1 MQNINFQNLFRPS
14 KIVENNVLFRHF
26 YSPETPLVYDYNE
39 IQFKK
44 MPSFPEF
51 IHTEEYLLHFQFKHL
66 QKHLKFCFPENKPLP
81 SELIE
86 YFIHAE
92 YGKALLELYSIHPE
106 QFPETADTT
115 DLISIQKVTCQH
127 LQTYL
132 TFEYELDIE
141 LGTTFAEQKQFLY
154 KKYFHSNDILQLL
167 AYYQGKPVGSVDV
180 ILSENTAE
188 LDNFIVLPP
197 YRNKGIG
204 SRLQKYVMNQ
214 FADKI
219 VILAADGYDTAREMY
234 RKQNYQYLGYR
245 CEVLK
250 VSE

>member
-1 MQNINFQNLFRPS
+1 MKNINFQNLFRPS
-14 KIVENNVLFRHF
+14 RIVENNVLFTHL

-44 MPSFPEF
+44 MPSYPEF
-51 IHTEEYLLHFQFKHL
+51 FFAEEYLFQFQFKHL
-66 QKHLKFCFPENKPLP
+66 QNHLKFCFPENQPLP
-81 SELIE
+81 SELID

-106 QFPETADTT
+106 QFPETADTA
-115 DLISIQKVTCQH
+115 LISIQEVTSQY

-132 TFEYELDIE
+132 TFEYGLDIQF
-141 LGTTFAEQKQFLY
+141 GSAFAEQKQFLY
-154 KKYFHSNDILQLL
+154 KNHFHSSNILQLL
-167 AYYQGKPVGSVDV
+167 AYYQGIPAGSVDV

-214 FADKI
+214 FANKI

-245 CEVLK
+245 YEVLK
-250 VSE
+250 VNE